1 MKSLIVL
8 LSMLCYDI
16 STSIFKT
23 TPIEYLYHLNTE
35 INTGLTYKGNIVY
48 KGDRGGYY
56 YYSTNKE
63 GQRYKRYLTP
73 AQKSKLGLQ

>member
-8 LSMLCYDI
+8 LSMLCYDL
-16 STSIFKT
+16 STSAFKM
-23 TPIEYLYHLNTE
+23 TPIEYLLLNTE